1 MGRLFLILNQSQS
14 GTTRPRPNRSTRA
27 QSMVE
32 YALGIGCVAAVCMI
46 ALGSLGHISG
56 HILKN
61 VNNAINSPNQVVHP
75 EETVNLSATP
85 WVLQ

>member
-1 MGRLFLILNQSQS
+1 MKRRNTKG
-14 GTTRPRPNRSTRA
+14 

-32 YALGIGCVAAVCMI
+32 YALGIGCVAALCVA

-56 HILKN
+56 DMIHNVETSINYQDGFSADPGRTINKN
-61 VNNAINSPNQVVHP
+61 
-75 EETVNLSATP
+75 ATP

>member
-1 MGRLFLILNQSQS
+1 MI
-14 GTTRPRPNRSTRA
+14 TKKTIKRSKRG

-32 YALGIGCVAAVCMI
+32 YALGIGCVAALCVV

-56 HILKN
+56 DMIRN
-61 VNNAINSPNQVVHP
+61 VEQATNYQGQTSSDVGRTIKVTS
-75 EETVNLSATP
+75 TP